1 MSFIL
6 STLSP
11 NDTQENLIEQK
22 FCTQSSLYAYY
33 IDICMIIIE
42 KCIMSVGECVMR
54 HIHQPYRQI
63 QDYVNPYKEWK

>member
-22 FCTQSSLYAYY
+22 SCTQSSLYAYY
-33 IDICMIIIE
+33 IDISMIIIE
-42 KCIMSVGECVMR
+42 KCIMDVGEYVMR
-54 HIHQPYRQI
+54 HIHHTYRRI
-63 QDYVNPYKEWK
+63 QDDLNPYKE